1 MSTTTALVSA
11 ARRPPPPRGPAP
23 PIPPLPQDVGAS
35 DELTLRQAKLGEGG
49 GWCSIG
55 VEVGPAC
62 IVRRKCQQRDEFS
75 GNRGQW
81 VHTSGAVWVVVGW
94 RWCRTGWVRRR
105 TDRNGDV
112 LVRVFRHQAKL
123 SFSRVITQ
131 LWPFCA
137 TSKLAYSGCRTC
149 PRGRGHDGL
158 GWTCAPSHR
167 SLAVV
172 FGYILLP
179 HMHR

>member
-1 MSTTTALVSA
+1 MVTLVTLAPFWGRNDLFTRYQCLLPLPSCLA

-62 IVRRKCQQRDEFS
+62 IVRRKCQQRDELILS

-112 LVRVFRHQAKL
+112 LVRVFRYQAKL
-123 SFSRVITQ
+123 SFSRASRSCGLFRMQ
-131 LWPFCA
+131 L
-137 TSKLAYSGCRTC
+137 RN
-149 PRGRGHDGL
+149 
-158 GWTCAPSHR
+158 
-167 SLAVV
+167 
-172 FGYILLP
+172 
-179 HMHR
+179 